1 MHFDCRGNGTT
12 SRHLLYVAKL
22 THRHVYKVITL
33 VVTTPLGYMVGRGA
47 VCWKSFVDMQAI
59 EAKFELCEN
68 FYHAIWIQMFSS
80 KW

>member
-1 MHFDCRGNGTT
+1 
-12 SRHLLYVAKL
+12 
-22 THRHVYKVITL
+22 
-33 VVTTPLGYMVGRGA
+33 MVGMGA